1 MYNRNN
7 STLHATRR
15 CGPGRVFFFINI
27 QRVVT
32 KESCLSLNPH
42 PRPFSQREK
51 GETYHDSYRVIIAK
65 QVVAQL
71 VTQLVSLFADLQENR
86 KIGIVR
92 LEIPFNR
99 HFYIYQPQ
107 RNLTEI
113 DAELDQVSTE
123 IMELLK
129 EVHS

>member
-7 STLHATRR
+7 STLHATQR

-51 GETYHDSYRVIIAK
+51 GEKYNYSSGDLIAT
-65 QVVAQL
+65 QVVAQIGK
-71 VTQLVSLFADLQENR
+71 QLVSLITDLQKSIKMEQ
-86 KIGIVR
+86 
-92 LEIPFNR
+92 LIPQFIHISFR
-99 HFYIYQPQ
+99 QEPGRDYK
-107 RNLTEI
+107 
-113 DAELDQVSTE
+113 
-123 IMELLK
+123 K
-129 EVHS
+129 EVLS